1 MKDTN
6 LTFVVFRDNIKHIRL
21 KEKSM
26 LNQVMEKLLDFFV
39 ENEVIYELERN
50 KFFQPFI
57 KKIRDRE
64 FMIPIMKYLLFGFL
78 TTVISLGSFWLF
90 LRLTNWNEN
99 VCNFLSIVLG
109 ILSAYILNRNYV
121 FESKEKNILEEF
133 SKFVMARIASTLF
146 DMVSFYIFATC
157 LSFNE
162 MIVKVII
169 SIVVVIL
176 NYFLSKI
183 LVFKKKENEKNM
195 S

>member
-1 MKDTN
+1 
-6 LTFVVFRDNIKHIRL
+6 
-21 KEKSM
+21 M